1 MTTDSDQRPETWKA
15 IPCFSKYEASDLG
28 RVRSVR
34 TGNVLATRVSNSG
47 YLLVKLYDDDARQQT
62 RTVHSLVLLTFAGPR
77 PDGMETLHGLG
88 GPLDNRWPENLRY
101 GTKKENAADQAAAG
115 TARRPATHPCVN
127 HERCGGMVVNQ
138 GSRCLPCVAA
148 VGDRAAAMLSA
159 GMSLDAATRRLGYSN
174 AEWVFKLAARHGGY
188 AQPIQHAR
196 AQGRRWPQRLTATLR
211 YHLSGGHSEWQ
222 TADRRPSRTV
232 TPAGEGTPRA
242 RRPASPACF
251 LGPLNWDKWDICPT
265 TWDTLRSRVAVRN
278 HRTVVTERD
287 ISPVVT
293 RGGVR

>member
-174 AEWVFKLAARHGGY
+174 AEWVFKRPPATAATPSRSSTPGRRAAAGRSASPLPSATTSAAVTVSGRRRTAARH
-188 AQPIQHAR
+188 AP
-196 AQGRRWPQRLTATLR
+196 
-211 YHLSGGHSEWQ
+211 
-222 TADRRPSRTV
+222 
-232 TPAGEGTPRA
+232 
-242 RRPASPACF
+242 
-251 LGPLNWDKWDICPT
+251 
-265 TWDTLRSRVAVRN
+265 
-278 HRTVVTERD
+278 
-287 ISPVVT
+287 
-293 RGGVR
+293 